1 VIKNKEIKTLENS
14 VVELSVTIEK
24 ESIKKEYDEL
34 LGKYAKT
41 AQVKGFRKGKVPA
54 AILERKYS
62 DSLKME
68 SGYNL
73 VEKSLEDVLKDV
85 EKKPLPYYTPR
96 LVDEDSFTV
105 DLDKDLVFKVTYETY
120 PEITLGEYKGV
131 EIEIPKVKISKEDEK
146 RELERYQEQN
156 AVVTEKKEG
165 AVEKNDVATINYC
178 EIDENGDP
186 VAETS
191 REDFTFTVGTGY
203 NYYKIDDDVTGMKAG
218 EEKTVE
224 KTFAD
229 DFEYRELAGK
239 KVKVKIKVTGI
250 KSKQL
255 PAIDDE
261 LAQDISEKYKTLDDL
276 KKDIKEKQNAMID
289 SKLKALKQQK
299 IIDKIVE
306 SSTIEVPSTLVE
318 QELENSWQNFLY
330 QFGGDD
336 AKVLQILKMQNK
348 TKEDLLE
355 EWRPSALKSVKGQL
369 IVGKIM
375 EKEKL
380 EASDEEIEEE
390 LKKQAA
396 RSGMG
401 EEEFKKYVEDNNMS
415 DYLKHSL
422 IERKTYDMLVESSVI
437 KTGETVKFLDFI
449 QMNN

>member
-1 VIKNKEIKTLENS
+1 MIKNKEIKTLENS

-24 ESIKKEYDEL
+24 EVLKKEYDEL

-41 AQVKGFRKGKVPA
+41 AQVKGFRKGKVPV

-96 LVDEDSFTV
+96 LVDEESFTV
-105 DLDKDLVFKVTYETY
+105 DLDKDLVFKVSYETY
-120 PEITLGEYKGV
+120 PEITLGQYKGV

-165 AVEKNDVATINYC
+165 VVEKNDVATISYS
-178 EIDENGDP
+178 EIDKDGNTVEG
-186 VAETS
+186 TS

-203 NYYKIDDDVTGMKAG
+203 NYYKIDDDITGMKTG

-224 KTFAD
+224 KTFGD
-229 DFEYRELAGK
+229 DFEYKELAGK

-276 KKDIKEKQNAMID
+276 KKDIKEKQNGMID
-289 SKLKALKQQK
+289 SKLKALKQQR

-306 SSTIEVPSTLVE
+306 ASTLDVPSSMVE
-318 QELENSWQNFLY
+318 QELEHSWQNFLY

-336 AKVLQILKMQNK
+336 TKVLKLLEMQNK
-348 TKEDLLE
+348 TKDDLLE
-355 EWRPSALKSVKGQL
+355 EWKPSAVKSVKGQL
-369 IVGKIM
+369 IVSKIM
-375 EKEKL
+375 DEEKL
-380 EASDEEIEEE
+380 EVSDEEMEEE

-396 RSGMG
+396 QSGMG
-401 EEEFKKYVEDNNMS
+401 EDEFRKYIEDNNMS
-415 DYLKHSL
+415 SYLRHSL
-422 IERKTYDMLVESSVI
+422 IERKTYEMLIDSSVI